1 MKNCIPIGQ
10 PRRVL
15 ADPTH
20 RDYYKYVL
28 ENGTTDPKTFR
39 SFYNQPDMT
48 EFSHS
53 LLRHAPY
60 SFTHPL
66 KKTEEIFKYD
76 SRTGLA
82 YMDVSDRNDILALK
96 GLRKTIEEEYEDII
110 KVKDTE
116 EFQNIIE
123 QKRLEI
129 ERRFENINIPNKEEV
144 KNKILQE
151 FIVDNFKGELNR
163 GNRDLVNRVRSM
175 TSGDISKSK
184 ELLAS
189 LTRRQVAEERQA
201 RLQRMPDYDYD
212 YMGDYEIPAPVRP
225 DGTVLQGETDV
236 YRSRDDRTG
245 QPTNLVL
252 EPSDELDYFN
262 VDALYPD
269 RQKQLSL
276 KQKRL
281 LSDKKRIGFG
291 KAPKIKA
298 VKLVEMSK
306 KTTQQVPKPQVLGAG
321 AGAGS
326 AGAGAG
332 SFEELPEGAAE
343 ETKGGE
349 VPQIV
354 ISTKK
359 RGGRRGKITKPT
371 KAEAFYGVPK
381 DTPLT
386 KEQVALSA
394 RAYKALKT
402 HNPTRST
409 ITFEEVNKLPR
420 TAAGI
425 IKWAAL
431 KPRK

>member
-20 RDYYKYVL
+20 PDYYKYVL

-48 EFSHS
+48 QFSHS

-60 SFTHPL
+60 SFNHPL
-66 KKTEEIFKYD
+66 KQTEEIFKYD
-76 SRTGLA
+76 SRTGVA

-110 KVKDTE
+110 KVKDDE
-116 EFQNIIE
+116 EFQKVIE
-123 QKRLEI
+123 EKRLEI

-163 GNRDLVNRVRSM
+163 GNKDLVNRVRSM
-175 TSGDISKSK
+175 TSGDINKSK
-184 ELLAS
+184 QLLES
-189 LTRRQVAEERQA
+189 LTRRQVVEEEQA
-201 RLQRMPDYDYD
+201 RRQRIPDYV
-212 YMGDYEIPAPVRP
+212 GDFGESETQYTSSMISEIPAPLRR

-252 EPSDELDYFN
+252 EPSDELDYLNFEA
-262 VDALYPD
+262 VLPERE
-269 RQKQLSL
+269 RQLAL
-276 KQKRL
+276 KQMRL
-281 LSDKKRIGFG
+281 LSDKKRILPSRAF
-291 KAPKIKA
+291 KTKKIKA
-298 VKLVEMSK
+298 KSRDI
-306 KTTQQVPKPQVLGAG
+306 PQVEPQALVAQAG
-321 AGAGS
+321 V
-326 AGAGAG
+326 GAG
-332 SFEELPEGAAE
+332 SFEGAE

-349 VPQIV
+349 VQQIAM
-354 ISTKK
+354 TTRQ
-359 RGGRRGKITKPT
+359 RGGIRGKITKPT

-381 DTPLT
+381 DTFLT
-386 KEQVALSA
+386 REQENLSKQ
-394 RAYKALKT
+394 AYRNLNKYA
-402 HNPTRST
+402 PTRKT

-420 TAAGI
+420 TNKGNI
-425 IKWAAL
+425 RWSVL
-431 KPRK
+431 KPKK

>member
-1 MKNCIPIGQ
+1 MKTCIPIGQ
-10 PRRVL
+10 PLRVL

-60 SFTHPL
+60 SFNHPL
-66 KKTEEIFKYD
+66 KQTEEIFKYD
-76 SRTGLA
+76 SRTGVA

-116 EFQNIIE
+116 EFQNVIE

-163 GNRDLVNRVRSM
+163 GNRDLVSRVRSM
-175 TSGDISKSK
+175 TSGDINKSK

-189 LTRRQVAEERQA
+189 LTRRQVVEEEQA
-201 RLQRMPDYDYD
+201 RRQRIPDYV
-212 YMGDYEIPAPVRP
+212 GDFGESETQYTSSMMSEIPAPVRP

-236 YRSRDDRTG
+236 YRSRDRRTG

-252 EPSDELDYFN
+252 EPSDELDYLNF
-262 VDALYPD
+262 DAVIPERE
-269 RQKQLSL
+269 RQLAL
-276 KQKRL
+276 KEMRL
-281 LSDKKRIGFG
+281 LPP
-291 KAPKIKA
+291 KAFKMKKIKG
-298 VKLVEMSK
+298 KSRD
-306 KTTQQVPKPQVLGAG
+306 VPKPQVLVGR
-321 AGAGS
+321 

-332 SFEELPEGAAE
+332 SFEELPEGAGE

-349 VPQIV
+349 VQQIAM
-354 ISTKK
+354 TTRQ

-381 DTPLT
+381 GTPLT
-386 KEQVALSA
+386 REQESLSKQ
-394 RAYKALKT
+394 AYRNLNKYD
-402 HNPTRST
+402 PTRTT
-409 ITFEEVNKLPR
+409 ITIEQVNKLPR
-420 TAAGI
+420 TEKGNI
-425 IKWAAL
+425 RWSAL
-431 KPRK
+431 KPKK